1 MPQPSSRARLFWAVR
16 PLLAGLTLLLVLMLV
31 ASSGGRAEAEGCDV
45 HWIGSDEPGA
55 WTDGARWDAGV
66 APQPG
71 QHVCIQAPAQIEMP
85 ASFTNTGTIDLIPG
99 PLEGDGVILFGL
111 EFLNEG
117 TINADAHFLFVGAFE
132 NANFMRL
139 AGILTTVGTFLNSGT
154 VLVPDNRDA
163 APGAAVVWAEGGF
176 VNLGLLQ
183 AEGSI
188 LLVPPFQNP
197 GTIRV
202 AADLVHTGGEPFIN
216 AGTIE
221 IVGNSDPSRPATL
234 FVEGPLVN
242 VGSLDI
248 QSPLAIFAPLE
259 NPGYL
264 RIAAEV
270 GFSEPFTNTG
280 TVEIDGDPNNPTGVV
295 FDAGFVNDG
304 LLDVRTPAGIFS
316 LIENSG
322 TVRLAADTGLGVE
335 PFTNLGTIEI
345 NAASSIRVS
354 VDGPLINSGVIDVQT
369 PAFFSVLELENR
381 GVLNLQAAVE
391 LDGALTNS
399 GDIQLP
405 LPEGTLS
412 VGGSVSLAGSLTAVA
427 GDTFDPAFG
436 GEFVVM
442 AYADRAGD
450 FDAVVLPALPADRL
464 WETSVL
470 DTSYQ
475 FTIVQANGAP
485 TVEPG
490 PDTDTMAGDREVVL
504 SRGWNAVTY
513 TGPTLATT
521 ELGRFVR
528 VYDFVLRWNR
538 ATQDFDDFAPCCPIV
553 FNTLG
558 EIHAGDALWLKM
570 ATPAV
575 WQMPI
580 EPASA
585 SVPLAA
591 GWNFVAWQGPTA
603 FAAEALAALGPRLLR
618 AFAPIPGS
626 TDYLVYAPT
635 LPPRLNTLQE
645 IPAYT
650 PLWLFI
656 GTGPEISWP

>member
-1 MPQPSSRARLFWAVR
+1 
-16 PLLAGLTLLLVLMLV
+16 
-31 ASSGGRAEAEGCDV
+31 
-45 HWIGSDEPGA
+45 
-55 WTDGARWDAGV
+55 
-66 APQPG
+66 
-71 QHVCIQAPAQIEMP
+71 MP

-99 PLEGDGVILFGL
+99 PIEGDGVILLGV

-117 TINADAHFLFVGAFE
+117 RINADAQFLFEGAFE
-132 NANFMRL
+132 NANFMRV
-139 AGILTTVGTFLNSGT
+139 AGVFTTVGAFLNSGT

-163 APGAAVVWAEGGF
+163 GREGAFVWAEGGF
-176 VNLGLLQ
+176 VNEGLLN
-183 AEGSI
+183 AEGPI
-188 LLVPPFQNP
+188 LLVPPFENP

-202 AADLVHTGGEPFIN
+202 AVNFAHVGSEPFTN
-216 AGTIE
+216 AGRIE
-221 IVGNSDPSRPATL
+221 LVENGDPSQPAIL
-234 FVEGPLVN
+234 FLEGPLVN
-242 VGSLDI
+242 MGTLDV
-248 QSPLAIFAPLE
+248 QGPGAIFAPLD

-270 GFSEPFTNTG
+270 AFSEPFTNTG
-280 TVEIDGDPNNPTGVV
+280 TVEIDGDPKSPTGVV
-295 FDAGFVNDG
+295 FEAGFVNDG
-304 LLDVRTPAGIFS
+304 LLDVRTPAAIFS

-322 TVRLAADTGLGVE
+322 LVRLAADTGLGVE

-345 NAASSIRVS
+345 NAASSIRVF
-354 VDGPLINSGVIDVQT
+354 VDGLVVNAGVIDVQT
-369 PAFFSVLELENR
+369 PAFFSVVELENR
-381 GVLNLQAAVE
+381 GVLNVQAAVE
-391 LDGALTNS
+391 LDGALMNT

-405 LPEGTLS
+405 LPEGTLL
-412 VGGSVSLAGSLTAVA
+412 VGGSVSLAGSLTVV
-427 GDTFDPAFG
+427 GGETFDPTS

-442 AYADRAGD
+442 AYADRVGD

-475 FTIVQANGAP
+475 FTIVAANGAP
-485 TVEPG
+485 TVDPG
-490 PDTDTMAGDREVVL
+490 TDTDTMAGDREVVL

-558 EIHAGDALWLKM
+558 EIHSGDALWLKM

-575 WQMPI
+575 WEMPI

-603 FAAEALAALGPRLLR
+603 RAADALAALGPRLLR

-635 LPPRLNTLQE
+635 LPPTLNTLQE

-656 GTGPEISWP
+656 GTGPEISWPQELQP